1 VARTTIFV
9 PMDSAPTKWV
19 HANVKCASVTASLP
33 KPSSKQFS
41 TIHLPMEMVPNT
53 VLDQAMLVANRLTDN
68 AAKAVRTTFSGIMP
82 ITTNAARMDPSD
94 SMALVK
100 LKMKKHFNN
109 EKL

>member
-1 VARTTIFV
+1 
-9 PMDSAPTKWV
+9 
-19 HANVKCASVTASLP
+19 
-33 KPSSKQFS
+33 
-41 TIHLPMEMVPNT
+41 MELAMNT
-53 VLDQAMLVANRLTDN
+53 VSDQAMLVANRLTDN